1 MENKPNLNNRIY
13 QFDFISF
20 CQKMSQEG
28 NNSEEI
34 TVDNF
39 TELGQLI
46 RSTLQTVDELFPP
59 KPEFSFEDMMVQ
71 FYTLKSK
78 IKKIDPS
85 WKFENTDI
93 SYVFEILKL
102 LDAVNVEEIP
112 DLQQNAK
119 VCQRLLHRV
128 RIMRQVN
135 PSWSLDVESIMK
147 FLYPTLSIQPREEQT
162 PRGEQIQF

>member
-1 MENKPNLNNRIY
+1 
-13 QFDFISF
+13 
-20 CQKMSQEG
+20 MSQKG
-28 NNSEEI
+28 NNSEGI

-71 FYTLKSK
+71 FHTLKSR

-128 RIMRQVN
+128 RIMKQIN
-135 PSWSLDVESIMK
+135 PSWSLDVESIIK
-147 FLYPTLSIQPREEQT
+147 FLYPTLNTQLSEEQT
-162 PRGEQIQF
+162 PLREQIQFQ

>member
-1 MENKPNLNNRIY
+1 
-13 QFDFISF
+13 
-20 CQKMSQEG
+20 MSQKG

-46 RSTLQTVDELFPP
+46 RSILQTVDELFPP
-59 KPEFSFEDMMVQ
+59 KPEFSFENMMVQ
-71 FYTLKSK
+71 IYTLKSK

-102 LDAVNVEEIP
+102 LDAVNIEEIP

-119 VCQRLLHRV
+119 VCQRLLHRG

-135 PSWSLDVESIMK
+135 PSWNLDVESIIK
-147 FLYPTLSIQPREEQT
+147 FLYPTLNTQLS
-162 PRGEQIQF
+162 

>member
-20 CQKMSQEG
+20 CQKISQKG
-28 NNSEEI
+28 SNSEEI
-34 TVDNF
+34 TIDNF
-39 TELGQLI
+39 TELGQLVK
-46 RSTLQTVDELFPP
+46 STLQTVDELFPP
-59 KPEFSFEDMMVQ
+59 TTEFSFENMMVQ
-71 FYTLKSK
+71 FYTLKNK
-78 IKKIDPS
+78 IKKIDPT

-119 VCQRLLHRV
+119 VCQRLFHWV
-128 RIMRQVN
+128 RIIKQVN

-147 FLYPTLSIQPREEQT
+147 FLYPTLNTQSRKEQT
-162 PRGEQIQF
+162 PLGE